1 MQRTRESRVAE
12 RVNRGQE
19 RFFLFLT
26 RHGVGD
32 VVTEDDIVRATGWKA
47 STLRTYRAKNYTDPF
62 LTRVTPTTYRVPRDG
77 SSLSMADVSSSFTQM
92 RPGILVLTEGT
103 NLTGRLG
110 RYALIEEIGRGAVA
124 HVWSARS
131 QTGARYAM
139 KVMMP
144 REDLLDPRILKNVGR
159 RFSRESR
166 NGMELRHDHVVA
178 YRDAGSIKANPFLV
192 MDCADESLHSR
203 LASGQIDVHES
214 LHAVACCLS
223 GLGHLHEK
231 GCIHRDIKPHNIP
244 RFGERW
250 VLGDLGILQWS
261 DMSEEFTS
269 AATITRSSMQL
280 GSWYYMSPEQ
290 RRSPHD
296 VDARSDVCALG
307 ITWYEMLTGRT
318 PDPAEAGAGVVPPP
332 TEVDPI
338 DSLILDMIEF
348 RAADRPS
355 LDKLA
360 QVVEGF
366 RS

>member
-1 MQRTRESRVAE
+1 MAE

-26 RHGVGD
+26 RHGIGD
-32 VVTEDDIVRATGWKA
+32 VVTENDIVRATGWKV
-47 STLRTYRAKNYTDPF
+47 STLRTYRVKNYTDPF
-62 LTRVTPTTYRVPRDG
+62 LTRIAPTKYRVLRDG
-77 SSLSMADVSSSFTQM
+77 NSLSRADVNSSFTQM

-103 NLTGRLG
+103 NLTGHLG
-110 RYALIEEIGRGAVA
+110 RYSLIEEIGRGAVA
-124 HVWSARS
+124 HVWSARL

-144 REDLLDPRILKNVGR
+144 REDLLDPRVLKNVGR

-166 NGMELRHDHVVA
+166 NGMELQHEHVVA
-178 YRDAGSIKANPFLV
+178 YRDVGSIKSNPFLV

-203 LASGQIDVHES
+203 LASGPIDVHES
-214 LHAVACCLS
+214 LQVVACCLS
-223 GLGHLHEK
+223 GLGYLHEK
-231 GCIHRDIKPHNIP
+231 GCIHRDIKPHNIL

-250 VLGDLGILQWS
+250 VLGDLGIVQWS

-296 VDARSDVCALG
+296 IDARSDVYALG
-307 ITWYEMLTGRT
+307 ITWYQMLTGRA

-332 TEVDPI
+332 TKVDPI
-338 DSLILDMIEF
+338 NSLILDMVKF
-348 RAADRPS
+348 HAADRPS

-360 QVVEGF
+360 QVVGGL